1 MESTDSRFTASYA
14 SDKPKMSDGVKRI
27 ITYSILA
34 FIALCLWTYVNSPLI
49 VTVTGYSEISVPATN
64 ATVTFSLSS
73 SDSSIAAAVASVQ
86 AKAGLIRSF
95 LVDNG
100 VAEED
105 IAESQVTAVPAAL
118 VTEGAGGFQATISM
132 AAKTTHVSN
141 IGNLISDLYTNG
153 ALVVSQPVLS
163 IENQD
168 TLDETAL
175 KSAMDDA
182 NSQAAKIGNTHWKF
196 IRKAVSVAQASS
208 GTTSTATTKADTL
221 TSANDSTAATNGVF
235 KITKAVTVSY
245 KMW

>member
-1 MESTDSRFTASYA
+1 M
-14 SDKPKMSDGVKRI
+14 
-27 ITYSILA
+27 
-34 FIALCLWTYVNSPLI
+34 
-49 VTVTGYSEISVPATN
+49 
-64 ATVTFSLSS
+64 
-73 SDSSIAAAVASVQ
+73 
-86 AKAGLIRSF
+86 
-95 LVDNG
+95 
-100 VAEED
+100 
-105 IAESQVTAVPAAL
+105 
-118 VTEGAGGFQATISM
+118 
-132 AAKTTHVSN
+132 
-141 IGNLISDLYTNG
+141 
-153 ALVVSQPVLS
+153 VLS